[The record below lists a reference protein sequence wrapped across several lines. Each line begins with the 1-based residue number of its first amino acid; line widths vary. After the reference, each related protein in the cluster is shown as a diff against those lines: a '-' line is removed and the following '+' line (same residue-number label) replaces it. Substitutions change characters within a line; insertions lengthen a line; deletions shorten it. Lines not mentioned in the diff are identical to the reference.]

1 MGEKGRGRNR
11 TKGHREKR
19 VRREEGRREG
29 DGEKGLNSLHK
40 RACE

>member
-11 TKGHREKR
+11 KKGHREKR

-29 DGEKGLNSLHK
+29 DGEKGFKLFAQKGL
-40 RACE
+40 